1 MKLIFRKELFV
12 NDMKSIGVNEDA
24 INDAIATWATACDG
38 KEVVESIITLTHL
51 TREQS
56 YIIHSDWCEKVEE

>member
-12 NDMKSIGVNEDA
+12 KDMKSIRVSEDA

-38 KEVVESIITLTHL
+38 KEVVENIITLTHS